1 MNLSATIDS
10 DQFFYIISAFRLL
23 TLILPSKNRR
33 KLHFLLRFLYKL
45 KNSPQSAANH
55 LLPTNANQ
63 KTNPERNHRINGGDS
78 KDQLEIFVLKSF
90 LSSIIAIHDTDDK
103 KHTNNPHH
111 ADDVD
116 PSELKTKLGLKLA
129 QIFVNNYSEIMAIP
143 QDLMSSV
150 RQRLSMVRET
160 TEEKSSSSSL
170 SSGGLSSSN
179 YSTIEGLDN
188 QKMARKALNILG
200 LNDMQSQN
208 YPPHGLLKSSSSS
221 LSSTSSSSSQAAKQ
235 KNLLRGVG
243 NGMMGIEGLNRT
255 VVTSSSMSS
264 SSTAANRTILGS
276 SSMAFSKFFNK
287 KKKENL
293 I

>member
-45 KNSPQSAANH
+45 KNSPESAASH

-63 KTNPERNHRINGGDS
+63 KTNPGRNHRINGGDS
-78 KDQLEIFVLKSF
+78 KNQLEIFVLKSF
-90 LSSIIAIHDTDDK
+90 LSSIIAIHDTNDK
-103 KHTNNPHH
+103 EHTNNDHH

-160 TEEKSSSSSL
+160 TEEKSSSSSW

-179 YSTIEGLDN
+179 YSTFEGFDN

-208 YPPHGLLKSSSSS
+208 NPPHGLLKSSSSS
-221 LSSTSSSSSQAAKQ
+221 LSSTSSSSSQTTKQ

-243 NGMMGIEGLNRT
+243 NGMMGIDGLNRT
-255 VVTSSSMSS
+255 VVTSSSS
-264 SSTAANRTILGS
+264 SSTAANRTIIGS